1 MSRDQ
6 KHEAMTRRV
15 LVKLSGELLAGS
27 SGQPIDPAGLVLVAD
42 QIEGA
47 RASGAEVAV
56 VIGGGNIVRGRGSLG
71 DRFDRSTADSIG
83 MVGTL
88 INALAVG
95 AELERRQI
103 PARVLN
109 AFDASRMADLYSPA
123 AARQALSRG
132 EVTLLAGGTGNA
144 YFTTDTAAALRALET
159 RSTLL
164 VKGTKVDGVYS
175 ADPVLDPTAERFAK
189 LTYED
194 VLTRKLGVM
203 DLTAI
208 TLCMENALPVVV
220 LNAKVPGS
228 VRTFLEGE
236 TNGTLILPEA

>member
-1 MSRDQ
+1 
-6 KHEAMTRRV
+6 MTRRV